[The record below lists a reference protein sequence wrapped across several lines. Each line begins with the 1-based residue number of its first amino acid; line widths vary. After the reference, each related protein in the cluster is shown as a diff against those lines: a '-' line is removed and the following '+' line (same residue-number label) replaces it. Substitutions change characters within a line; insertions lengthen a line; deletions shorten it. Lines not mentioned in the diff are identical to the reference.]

1 MRRDT
6 VWEQASS
13 EGGFSDYEAYA
24 DAPSVLNARSNSG
37 VSLWSEPPYILSL
50 SNGRNMYQH
59 FPYQRS
65 LSPLLSAEGT
75 DEEGYHTPTSQL
87 SRASSLRS
95 NYSRPASALMHRK
108 HPPIQSG
115 LSRAWVRVHLF
126 EGESCPKS
134 VPVPPGFGR
143 VGACR

>member
-1 MRRDT
+1 MRRDA

-24 DAPSVLNARSNSG
+24 DAPSVLNTRSNSG
-37 VSLWSEPPYILSL
+37 VSLWSEPPEISNL
-50 SNGRNMYQH
+50 SNGRNVHQH
-59 FPYQRS
+59 NSYQRS
-65 LSPLLSAEGT
+65 PSRLVSAEGT

-95 NYSRPASALMHRK
+95 NHSRPASALMHRK

-115 LSRAWVRVHLF
+115 LSRAWVRVHIF

-134 VPVPPGFGR
+134 VPIPLGF
-143 VGACR
+143 